1 MGFQKVEFEFPDDK
15 EEKGL
20 EIEDTSAVEIDISGK
35 KTAEDYKEK
44 EVEVEVE
51 AKEEKEVE
59 AKEEKEVEVEV
70 VDDIPKKDRNRKAS
84 APPEDVTEEE
94 LESYSEKVRKR
105 IQHFSKGYHDE
116 RRAKEAAERER
127 KELERYA
134 KQLADENRSLLETA
148 NKSNKAL
155 VEKSLQEAEKD
166 VNVAKYAYKKA
177 YEAGDANK
185 LVTAQEKL
193 TDAKM
198 KLDKLSTVDTSL
210 QAVETPVQMQET
222 EAETPQVDERASNW
236 AKENTW
242 FGSDEEMTA
251 YAMGVHNKAVN
262 EGLDPSSDEY
272 YERIDSRMRST
283 FSDYFGEDEQ
293 IEEQETKKRKSN
305 VVAPASRSTSP
316 KKVKLT
322 RTQVAIAK
330 KLGVPLELYAKKVAE
345 EMRKV

>member
-20 EIEDTSAVEIDISGK
+20 DIEETSAVEIDVSGK
-35 KTAEDYKEK
+35 KEADEYKE
-44 EVEVEVE
+44 EME
-51 AKEEKEVE
+51 AKEEVE
-59 AKEEKEVEVEV
+59 IEV
-70 VDDIPKKDRNRKAS
+70 VDDVPKADRKRKAS
-84 APPEDVTEEE
+84 EPPEDVTEEE
-94 LESYSEKVRKR
+94 LENYSEKVRKR

-116 RRAKEAAERER
+116 RRAKETAERER

-134 KQLADENRSLLETA
+134 KQLAEENKQLQATKQKTQEALLEQS
-148 NKSNKAL
+148 KK
-155 VEKSLQEAEKD
+155 EAEKD

-177 YEAGDANK
+177 YDAGDADK
-185 LVTAQEKL
+185 VLDAQEKL
-193 TDAKM
+193 TDAKLR
-198 KLDKLSTVDTSL
+198 LDKLGDISL
-210 QAVETPVQMQET
+210 QEDETPVQSQQE
-222 EAETPQVDERASNW
+222 AAQPDEKASNW

-242 FGSDEEMTA
+242 FGQDEEMTA
-251 YAMGVHNKAVN
+251 YAMGVHNKAVK
-262 EGLDPSSDEY
+262 EGVDPSSDEY
-272 YERIDSRMRST
+272 YERINSRMRST
-283 FSDYFGEDEQ
+283 FSEYFGEDEQ

-316 KKVKLT
+316 KKVTLT

>member
-20 EIEDTSAVEIDISGK
+20 EIEDTSAVEIDVSGK

-51 AKEEKEVE
+51 AKEEKEIE
-59 AKEEKEVEVEV
+59 IEV
-70 VDDIPKKDRNRKAS
+70 VDDTPKKDRKRKAS
-84 APPEDVTEEE
+84 EPPEDVTDEE

-116 RRAKEAAERER
+116 RRAKESAERER

-134 KQLADENRSLLETA
+134 KQLAEENRSLLETA
-148 NKSNKAL
+148 NKSNQAL
-155 VEKSLQEAEKD
+155 LEQGKKEAEKD
-166 VNVAKYAYKKA
+166 VNVAKFAYKKA

-185 LVTAQEKL
+185 LVAAQERL

-198 KLDKLSTVDTSL
+198 KLDKLSTVDNSL
-210 QAVETPVQMQET
+210 QEKETAVQMQET
-222 EAETPQVDERASNW
+222 EVETPQRDERAANW

-242 FGSDEEMTA
+242 FGADEEMTA
-251 YAMGVHNKAVN
+251 FAMGVHNKAVN

-283 FSDYFGEDEQ
+283 FSNYFGEGEQ
-293 IEEQETKKRKSN
+293 PEEQETKKRKSN
-305 VVAPASRSTSP
+305 VVAPAARSTSP
-316 KKVKLT
+316 KKVTLT

>member
-15 EEKGL
+15 EEKDL
-20 EIEDTSAVEIDISGK
+20 EIEDSGAVEIDVSGK
-35 KTAEDYKEK
+35 KTAEDYKEP
-44 EVEVEVE
+44 EPEVE
-51 AKEEKEVE
+51 AKED
-59 AKEEKEVEVEV
+59 VEVEI
-70 VDDIPKKDRNRKAS
+70 VDDTPKADRNRKAS

-94 LESYSEKVRKR
+94 LENYSEKVRKR

-116 RRAKEAAERER
+116 RRAKETAERER

-134 KQLADENRSLLETA
+134 KQLAEENRSLLETA

-155 VEKSLQEAEKD
+155 IEQSKKQAEKD
-166 VNVAKYAYKKA
+166 VNVAKFAYKKA
-177 YEAGDANK
+177 YEAGDAVKIVN
-185 LVTAQEKL
+185 AQERL

-210 QAVETPVQMQET
+210 QEVETPVQMQET
-222 EAETPQVDERASNW
+222 EVEAPQRDERAANW

-242 FGSDEEMTA
+242 FGADEEMTA
-251 YAMGVHNKAVN
+251 FAMGLHNKAVN

-283 FSDYFGEDEQ
+283 FSEYFGEDEQ